1 METQAKRRYNQ
12 VLGELLKQ
20 GGEGELAEKLET
32 LRLFLDSADFNKLRS
47 ESEKH
52 LVEGKG
58 VKFILYLEKGMPK
71 YEMKIM
77 E

>member
-1 METQAKRRYNQ
+1 METKAKRQYNQ
-12 VLGELLKQ
+12 ILSELLKK
-20 GGEGELAEKLET
+20 GEEEELTEKLEM
-32 LRLFLDSADFNKLRS
+32 LRLFLESANFNKLRS

-58 VKFILYLEKGMPK
+58 VKFILYLEKGEPK